1 MKGGAPP
8 FSQAQTIS
16 ARPVG
21 TAADSPSILRRFS
34 KRVNSLQGEN
44 PPSSFR
50 RSRGKELTG

>member
-8 FSQAQTIS
+8 FSQTQTIS

-21 TAADSPSILRRFS
+21 TATDSPSILRRFS
-34 KRVNSLQGEN
+34 KRAISQQAEK